1 MKFKRNALFAL
12 SAGLLLSGCGT
23 EAPAPEVTEEVTTT
37 TAEVTTTFAST
48 TTATSATTSTA
59 TNTVVTI
66 DESAPADTPVLSIDL
81 NNDGID
87 EDIYIDGD
95 RYRVTYN
102 AVVDEYMYDTITT
115 MGRPDKLYIYRSDDG
130 SYFYLYDA
138 ADDAGFAQ
146 HNFIVTD
153 HGLVKQVYSG
163 VGCQTGKLLHYDDKF
178 HDERIDRAGFNSV
191 FFAPREQL
199 AESLSAEYLGTL
211 DIDALVN
218 TERVEHHLKTLNLA
232 TGAPPIE
239 IYSLE
244 NDAFGARKMLKCND
258 RTVFSDDYDYLTV
271 YSRFPEMAQKEDYT
285 GDKLDPI
292 IGTEREYLL
301 CLSSR
306 DIETADLIYM
316 GYPDENY
323 LALYD
328 KPVPTE
334 ELDSYLSEQG
344 WTLRS
349 EEISIYDTYW
359 YHDENAVEFDFEKAA
374 AAYSDCGTGIDVLM
388 GSETKLVFCTDEEEF
403 GELELLQKLRDS
415 HYTRFAESIKAQN
428 DLNPEEHP
436 GDNTRY
442 NELIP
447 ARTINEPTDIPFVK
461 GIHYDFDND
470 GEDEVIA
477 MLGIGVWECVFYYAD
492 GDAVVN
498 LTNTEF
504 GATNGRAVDDNEEYA
519 ELYRNEISVWDF
531 GKYRF
536 FTHQLGSPSVSFT
549 TIYRCKDGG
558 VVEPVNDIATDY
570 NSFNDAGFV
579 WIKHHPNIF
588 THCDYLVCTP
598 EGELK
603 EIRIESIT
611 PEKFRGIYEK
621 DEQMQAAFKNAEL
634 DRNTFGELDANS
646 ITEVYMK
653 GYYDFILIAGEQNE
667 LNWYYYCEG
676 KVSKA
681 YDIIRSNYS
690 DDMLY
695 DINLYK
701 LNVVG

>member
-1 MKFKRNALFAL
+1 M
-12 SAGLLLSGCGT
+12 T
-23 EAPAPEVTEEVTTT
+23 TTTTTEVTTT
-37 TAEVTTTFAST
+37 AETTAAVTTAKP
-48 TTATSATTSTA
+48 
-59 TNTVVTI
+59 
-66 DESAPADTPVLSIDL
+66 EPAVLPLLSIDL
-81 NNDGID
+81 NNDGVD
-87 EDIYIDGD
+87 EEIYIDDD
-95 RYRVTYN
+95 RYRVVYN
-102 AVVDEYMYDTITT
+102 SDAGEYMYDTITT
-115 MGRPDKLYIYRSDDG
+115 VGRPDKLYIYKCDDG

-138 ADDAGFAQ
+138 NDDAGFAQ
-146 HNFIVTD
+146 HNFVVTD
-153 HGLVKQVYSG
+153 HGLNKYVYSG
-163 VGCQTGKLLHYDDKF
+163 VGCQTGRLLRYSDTF
-178 HDERIDRAGFNSV
+178 HDESIDRTGFNSV
-191 FFAPREQL
+191 FFAPREQI
-199 AESLSAEYLGTL
+199 AESISAEYLGIL

-218 TERVEHHLKTLNLA
+218 TERIEHHLKTIELA
-232 TGAPPIE
+232 TGAPPID

-323 LALYD
+323 LVHYD
-328 KPVPTE
+328 KPIPVSE
-334 ELDSYLSEQG
+334 IDDYLAGQG
-344 WTLRS
+344 WKLRS
-349 EEISIYDTYW
+349 EKIDISYFRYSAP
-359 YHDENAVEFDFEKAA
+359 DEEKVVFDREKAA
-374 AAYSDCGTGIDVLM
+374 AEYSDYGMGLDVLM

-403 GELELLQKLRDS
+403 GEPELLQKLRES
-415 HYTRFAESIKAQN
+415 HYIRFAESIKAQN

-436 GDNTRY
+436 DDTTRY

-447 ARTINEPTDIPFVK
+447 ARTINEPADIPFIK

-477 MLGIGVWECVFYYAD
+477 MLGIGFWECVFYYAD
-492 GDAVVN
+492 GDNVVN
-498 LTNTEF
+498 LTNIEF
-504 GATNGRAVDDNEEYA
+504 GATNGREADDDEICTEVYGNG
-519 ELYRNEISVWDF
+519 ISVWDF
-531 GKYRF
+531 GKSRF
-536 FTHQLGSPSVSFT
+536 FTHELGSPSVSFT

-558 VVEPVNDIATDY
+558 VFELVNNIATDY
-570 NSFNDAGFV
+570 NSFDEAGFV

-603 EIRIESIT
+603 EIGNESIT

-634 DRNTFGELDANS
+634 DRNTFGELDVNS

-667 LNWYYYCEG
+667 INWYYYCEG
-676 KVSKA
+676 RVSKA

-690 DDMLY
+690 EDMLY